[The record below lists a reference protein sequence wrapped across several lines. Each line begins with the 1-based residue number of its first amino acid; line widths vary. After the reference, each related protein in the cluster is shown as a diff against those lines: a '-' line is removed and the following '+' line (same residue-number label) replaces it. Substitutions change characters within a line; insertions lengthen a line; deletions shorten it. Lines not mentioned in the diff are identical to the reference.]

1 MKETEELDLS
11 KLPVGKRGKV
21 VSLQAEGLTRS
32 RLLDLGLIPETV
44 VEVIRQSPAG
54 DPIAY
59 GIRGAIIALRSE
71 VSSLITIH
79 PL

>member
-1 MKETEELDLS
+1 MEKLDLS
-11 KLPVGKRGKV
+11 QLPVGRRGKV
-21 VSLQAEGLTRS
+21 ISLQAEGLIRS

-44 VEVIRQSPAG
+44 VEVIRRSPAG

-71 VSSLITIH
+71 VSRLVTVSL
-79 PL
+79 L